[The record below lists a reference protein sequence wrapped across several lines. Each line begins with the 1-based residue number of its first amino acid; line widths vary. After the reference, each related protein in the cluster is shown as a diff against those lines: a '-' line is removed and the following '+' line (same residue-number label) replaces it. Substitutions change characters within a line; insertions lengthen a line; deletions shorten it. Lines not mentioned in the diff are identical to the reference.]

1 VRGGAVTL
9 ARAEAALLRQPLTLL
24 YQSSEEKR
32 PVVLM
37 TDYWADAGADG
48 GWSNPDGIRAECG

>member
-37 TDYWADAGADG
+37 TNVAYVLHDKTEDG
-48 GWSNPDGIRAECG
+48 LLG